1 MKRTYPIR
9 EWKAIEQFRSHLSND
24 PGTIQMVLSLAEI
37 DQLLRQGVSQLLHEA
52 EKRLLLMIMDDEVAW
67 LTGDRHAG
75 RRDRELRRWG
85 RVRGSVV
92 VHGQKL
98 PIRRPR
104 VRGQRGEMKMGSYEL
119 FRQEEAM
126 QRQVWDRIMRGL
138 TMSGYGPAVRECSA
152 ALGVQKS
159 AMSER
164 FIQASAKRVQE
175 LLPRD
180 LNNTR
185 LCALML
191 DGVEFRGEH
200 MLVALGIDRLGHKM
214 VLGLHQGASENQEVC
229 DALLAGLS
237 ERGLDFQQ
245 PMLAVVDGSK
255 ALRVALRKYSGDG
268 GFVQRCQLHKR
279 RNVCGHF
286 VDEKAA
292 PWDRKPAQAYELPDY
307 GSAKKSLERIQRELR
322 EVNPS
327 AARSLAEGLEE
338 TLTLHRLNAP
348 PELRRMLRSTNPIE
362 SAFSIV
368 RVACRNVKRW
378 RPGDHLER
386 WVGSGLVVAERQF
399 RRIVGYR
406 ALPGLIAVLD
416 RDRQTARST
425 SSAV

>member
-9 EWKAIEQFRSHLSND
+9 ERKAIEQFRSHLSND
-24 PGTIQMVLSLAEI
+24 PGAIQMVLSLADI
-37 DQLLRQGVSQLLHEA
+37 AQLLRQGVSQILHEA

-75 RRDRELRRWG
+75 RRDREPRRWG

-92 VHGQKL
+92 VRGQKL
-98 PIRRPR
+98 PIHRPR
-104 VRGQRGEMKMGSYEL
+104 VRGQRGEMKLGSYEL

-138 TMSGYGPAVRECSA
+138 TMRGYGPAVRECETA
-152 ALGVQKS
+152 FGVQKS
-159 AMSER
+159 AVSDR

-175 LLPRD
+175 LLHRD
-180 LNNTR
+180 LHSTR

-200 MLVALGIDRLGHKM
+200 MLVALGIDRTGHKM

-229 DALLAGLS
+229 DGLLADLS

-255 ALRVALRKYSGDG
+255 ALRAALRKYNGDG

-286 VDEKAA
+286 ADEKAA
-292 PWDRKPAQAYELPDY
+292 HWDRKLAQAYEHSDY
-307 GSAKKSLERIQRELR
+307 ASAKKSLERIQRELR

-348 PELRRMLRSTNPIE
+348 PEVRRTLRSTNPIE

-386 WVGSGLVVAERQF
+386 WVGSGLVVADRQF

-406 ALPGLIAVLD
+406 ALPGLIVALG
-416 RDRQTARST
+416 RDSETGRAA
-425 SSAV
+425 SSAA

>member
-1 MKRTYPIR
+1 MRRTYQIR
-9 EWKAIEQFRSHLSND
+9 ELKAIERFRSHLGND
-24 PGTIQMVLSLAEI
+24 PGVIQMLLPLAEI
-37 DQLLRQGVSQLLHEA
+37 AQLLRQGVSQLLHEA
-52 EKRLLLMIMDDEVAW
+52 EKRLLLTIMDDEVAW

-75 RRDRELRRWG
+75 RRDREPRRWG

-98 PIRRPR
+98 PIHRPR
-104 VRGQRGEMKMGSYEL
+104 VRGQREELKLGSYEL

-138 TMSGYGPAVRECSA
+138 TMRGYGPAVRECGTA
-152 ALGVQKS
+152 FGVQKS
-159 AMSER
+159 AESDR

-175 LLPRD
+175 LLHRD
-180 LNNTR
+180 LHNIR

-191 DGVEFRGEH
+191 DGVEFRSEH
-200 MLVALGIDRLGHKM
+200 MLVALGIDRTGHKM

-229 DALLAGLS
+229 DALLADLS
-237 ERGLDFQQ
+237 ERGLNFQQ

-255 ALRVALRKYSGDG
+255 ALRAALRKYSGDRAL
-268 GFVQRCQLHKR
+268 VQRCQLHKR

-286 VDEKAA
+286 ADEKAP
-292 PWDRKPAQAYELPDY
+292 PWDRKLAQAHEHSDY
-307 GSAKKSLERIQRELR
+307 ASAKKSLERIQRELR

-338 TLTLHRLNAP
+338 TLTLHRLKAP
-348 PELRRMLRSTNPIE
+348 PELRRTLRSTTPVE

-406 ALPGLIAVLD
+406 VLPGLIAVLD
-416 RDRQTARST
+416 RDGETGRAG
-425 SSAV
+425 SSAA

>member
-1 MKRTYPIR
+1 MKRTYQIR

-37 DQLLRQGVSQLLHEA
+37 AQLLRQGVSELLHEA

-67 LTGDRHAG
+67 LTGDLHGG

-85 RVRGSVV
+85 RARGSVV

-98 PIRRPR
+98 PLRRPR
-104 VRGQRGEMKMGSYEL
+104 VRDQRGEMKLGSYEL

-138 TMSGYGPAVRECSA
+138 TMRGYGPVVRECGTA
-152 ALGVQKS
+152 FGVQKS
-159 AMSER
+159 AVSDR
-164 FIQASAKRVQE
+164 FIQASAKRAQE
-175 LLPRD
+175 LLHRD
-180 LNNTR
+180 LHNIR

-200 MLVALGIDRLGHKM
+200 MLVALGIDRVGHKTF
-214 VLGLHQGASENQEVC
+214 LGLHQGASENQEVC
-229 DALLAGLS
+229 DALLADLS

-255 ALRVALRKYSGDG
+255 ALRAALRKYSGDRG
-268 GFVQRCQLHKR
+268 LVQRCQLHKR
-279 RNVCGHF
+279 RNVCGHLA
-286 VDEKAA
+286 DENATH
-292 PWDRKPAQAYELPDY
+292 WDRKLAHAYEQPDY
-307 GSAKKSLERIQRELR
+307 ASAQKALVRIQRELR

-348 PELRRMLRSTNPIE
+348 PELRRTLRSTNPIE

-406 ALPGLIAVLD
+406 ALPGLIAILD
-416 RDRQTARST
+416 KDSETPRAASG
-425 SSAV
+425 AA